1 MILKTAQSSNC
12 FTFQYLAHFLK
23 FQISKTKQPTKN
35 GQVTITDR
43 RVIWWMREMEK
54 DIERQR
60 TWGAAADSVSH
71 CLTVHHWRSI
81 DSSRLVTAPVLC
93 RTASWQGWDDERLVR
108 VDICITGAVVVV
120 VESGMSCWADTAW
133 YWEPLPG
140 LVRPL
145 YSPPSSPPSTTDC
158 TEHNQ
163 TLFWLQT
170 PGDLSSRGKL
180 SCQAYFW
187 LRSNLPNN

>member
-1 MILKTAQSSNC
+1 MILKIAQSSNC
-12 FTFQYLAHFLK
+12 FTFQYFAHFLK

-35 GQVTITDR
+35 GQITLTDR

-120 VESGMSCWADTAW
+120 ESGMSCWADTAW

-145 YSPPSSPPSTTDC
+145 YS
-158 TEHNQ
+158 HH
-163 TLFWLQT
+163 WLYRTQPDFILVT
-170 PGDLSSRGKL
+170 NSRGSFQPGKAL
-180 SCQAYFW
+180 MSGIF
-187 LRSNLPNN
+187 LTEIKFTK